1 MTFWR
6 APRWLAGSVR
16 NKLLAMAL
24 LPLLVAFP
32 MLVLALALWG
42 NVAYDRLLIT
52 KVRSDLAVAHGYFE
66 QVLSEVGSGT
76 LGVAGSQALFSAL
89 RPATPAD
96 RRDLTEQLALA
107 REHLGLDFLLLYTP
121 QGKPLA
127 RAVPTGLSKE
137 DASSPIPLMPA
148 ALGGAMSGSSQAAAR
163 ARLLV
168 LEPEELDALAP
179 HLAPRL
185 RISLVATRN
194 AAPATRQAEHRAMV
208 MLSTHAVRDAAGQ
221 TIAVL
226 AGGLLLNQNLDFI
239 DHINR
244 IVYPEGSLPF
254 GSQGTATLFMDDVR
268 ITTNVRLFQD
278 QRAIGTRVSQTVR
291 DAVLGRGQ
299 TWLDRAFVVNDWY
312 VSAYEPLL
320 DAQNQRIG
328 MLYVGYLEAPF
339 RLVRY
344 AMLGVMGLIFLAVM
358 ALSAWFSLRWA
369 RSIFQPVQRMNRT
382 MQLVEEGQ
390 SQARVGEISARDE
403 LGALAG
409 HLDELLDVIDDKTA
423 ALQRW
428 GEELDHKVAERT
440 RELEASNASLQLA
453 QQQLV
458 KSEKLAAIGQLTASI
473 AHEINN
479 PIAVMQGNLDLMR
492 ETLGSASRPVA
503 SELKLLDEQVERMRI
518 IVTQLLQYARPTEYA
533 GYVESL
539 DIDRAVQD
547 CLVLVGHLLVQTNID
562 VQRDLQATRRVGCN
576 RQELQQVIIN
586 LMINAI
592 QAMPQG
598 GGVAAGDARLAG
610 RVRACRGAV
619 VGAGQ
624 RRWSFT
630 GGAGPLVSPVLHDE
644 ERWQRL
650 GVVDQPGAGGALWRA
665 RHGGQPRG
673 CARGIFLRGL
683 AHRAAGT
690 GCGADRGWEAWGAL
704 GFFGFRSGSS
714 RWAGGGARLLRPCSR
729 ASARARLHPFV
740 NTGLARQR
748 R

>member
-1 MTFWR
+1 MTLWR
-6 APRWLAGSVR
+6 TPRWLAGSVR
-16 NKLLAMAL
+16 NKLLAMAM

-76 LGVAGSQALFSAL
+76 LGVAASQSLYTALHAS
-89 RPATPAD
+89 TPD
-96 RRDLTEQLALA
+96 KRLTLNQQLALS
-107 REHLGLDFLLLYTP
+107 RERLGLDFLVLYDP
-121 QGKPLA
+121 QGEPLA
-127 RAVPTGLSKE
+127 RAVPNGRSPEIT
-137 DASSPIPLMPA
+137 AAPIPLMPPS
-148 ALGGAMSGSSQAAAR
+148 LGGSLSISR
-163 ARLLV
+163 TSVNARLLV
-168 LEPEELDALAP
+168 LDPDELEALAP
-179 HLAPRL
+179 HLAARL
-185 RISLVATRN
+185 RIPLVATRN
-194 AAPATRQAEHRAMV
+194 AAPDTREAEHRALV
-208 MLSTHAVRDAAGQ
+208 MLSTHPVRDTAGQ

-291 DAVLGRGQ
+291 DAVLERGQ

-320 DAQNQRIG
+320 DAHDRRIG

-344 AMLGVMGLIFLAVM
+344 AMLGVMGLIFLGVM

-369 RSIFQPVQRMNRT
+369 RSIFQPVQQMNRT

-390 SQARVGEISARDE
+390 PHARVGEISARDE

-409 HLDELLDVIDDKTA
+409 HLDQLLDVIDDKTA

-440 RELEASNASLQLA
+440 AELEASNASLQLA

-492 ETLGSASRPVA
+492 ETLGEASQPVK

-533 GYVESL
+533 GYVETL
-539 DIDRAVQD
+539 DVHRTLED
-547 CLVLVGHLLVQTNID
+547 CLVLVGHLLAQTNIG
-562 VQRDLQATRRVGCN
+562 VQRDFQAKQRAGFN

-592 QAMPQG
+592 QAMPK
-598 GGVAAGDARLAG
+598 GGVLRLMTRDWMDGAG
-610 RVRACRGAV
+610 RSGVQLCV
-619 VGAGQ
+619 QDSGAGLSPEVLERLFRPFFTTKNDGNGLGLWISQ
-624 RRWSFT
+624 GLVERYGGHITAENLASGASFCVALLT
-630 GGAGPLVSPVLHDE
+630 EPHAPDAAPTRDGRPGGL
-644 ERWQRL
+644 
-650 GVVDQPGAGGALWRA
+650 
-665 RHGGQPRG
+665 
-673 CARGIFLRGL
+673 
-683 AHRAAGT
+683 
-690 GCGADRGWEAWGAL
+690 
-704 GFFGFRSGSS
+704 
-714 RWAGGGARLLRPCSR
+714 
-729 ASARARLHPFV
+729 
-740 NTGLARQR
+740 
-748 R
+748 

>member
-1 MTFWR
+1 MTLWR

-32 MLVLALALWG
+32 LLVLALALWG

-52 KVRSDLAVAHGYFE
+52 KVRSDLAVAHGYFD
-66 QVLSEVGSGT
+66 QVLGEVGSGT
-76 LGVAGSQALFSAL
+76 LGVAGSQALYAAL
-89 RPATPAD
+89 RPTPPIN
-96 RRDLTEQLALA
+96 RNGLSEQLALA
-107 REHLGLDFLLLYTP
+107 RERLALDFLVLYDA
-121 QGKPLA
+121 QGKPIA
-127 RAVPTGLSKE
+127 RAVPAGLSAA
-137 DASSPIPLMPA
+137 DASAPIPPMPP
-148 ALGGAMSGSSQAAAR
+148 ALGGALRTDHGTDAR

-168 LEPEELDALAP
+168 LDPDALDALAP
-179 HLAPRL
+179 HLSPRL
-185 RISLVATRN
+185 RIPLVATRN
-194 AAPATRQAEHRAMV
+194 AAPDTRQTEHRAMV
-208 MLSTHAVRDAAGQ
+208 MLATHPVRDAAGQ

-244 IVYPEGSLPF
+244 IVYPDDSLPF

-320 DAQNQRIG
+320 DARDQRIG

-344 AMLGVMGLIFLAVM
+344 AMLGVMGLIFLLVM

-390 SQARVGEISARDE
+390 SQARVGDISARDE

-409 HLDELLDVIDDKTA
+409 HLDELLDVIADKTA

-440 RELEASNASLQLA
+440 QELEASNASLQLA

-492 ETLGSASRPVA
+492 ETLGEAGQPVK

-533 GYVESL
+533 GYVETL
-539 DIDRAVQD
+539 DINRTLDD
-547 CLVLVGHLLVQTNID
+547 CLVLVGHLLAQTNIV
-562 VQRDLQATRRVGCN
+562 VQRDLQATRRAGCN
-576 RQELQQVIIN
+576 RQELQQVVIN

-598 GGVAAGDARLAG
+598 GTLRLLSRDWTDEAG
-610 RVRACRGAV
+610 RVGVRLCVQDSGSGLSPEVLERLFRPFFTTKNDGNGLGLWISQGLVERYGGHITAENRSDVRGA
-619 VGAGQ
+619 
-624 RRWSFT
+624 SFCVALLT
-630 GGAGPLVSPVLHDE
+630 EPHAPDAAPTRDGRPGGL
-644 ERWQRL
+644 
-650 GVVDQPGAGGALWRA
+650 
-665 RHGGQPRG
+665 
-673 CARGIFLRGL
+673 
-683 AHRAAGT
+683 
-690 GCGADRGWEAWGAL
+690 
-704 GFFGFRSGSS
+704 
-714 RWAGGGARLLRPCSR
+714 
-729 ASARARLHPFV
+729 
-740 NTGLARQR
+740 
-748 R
+748 

>member
-1 MTFWR
+1 MNFWR

-24 LPLLVAFP
+24 LPLLLAFP

-76 LGVAGSQALFSAL
+76 QGVAGSQALYTAL
-89 RPATPAD
+89 RPGKPGD
-96 RRDLTEQLALA
+96 RRDVNEQLALA
-107 REHLGLDFLLLYTP
+107 RERLGLDFLLLYTP
-121 QGKPLA
+121 QGQPLA
-127 RAVPTGLSKE
+127 RAVPAGLSQA
-137 DASSPIPLMPA
+137 DVAAPIPLMPP
-148 ALGGAMSGSSQAAAR
+148 ALGGSMSNTDRAIAR

-168 LEPEELDALAP
+168 LEPDELEALAP
-179 HLAPRL
+179 HLSPRL
-185 RISLVATRN
+185 RIPLVATRN
-194 AAPATRQAEHRAMV
+194 AAPATREAEHRAMV
-208 MLSTHAVRDAAGQ
+208 MLSTHPVRDAMGQ

-291 DAVLGRGQ
+291 DAVLGQGQ

-320 DAQNQRIG
+320 DAHDQRIG

-344 AMLGVMGLIFLAVM
+344 AMLGVMGLIFLGVM

-390 SQARVGEISARDE
+390 SAARVGEISARDE

-440 RELEASNASLQLA
+440 AELEASNASLQLA

-492 ETLGSASRPVA
+492 ETLGVASQPVA

-533 GYVESL
+533 GYVETL
-539 DIDRAVQD
+539 DINRTMED
-547 CLVLVGHLLVQTNID
+547 CLVLVGHLLAQTQIG
-562 VQRDLQATRRVGCN
+562 VERDLQATRRAGCN

-598 GGVAAGDARLAG
+598 GVLRLVTRDWVDEAG
-610 RVRACRGAV
+610 R
-619 VGAGQ
+619 
-624 RRWSFT
+624 
-630 GGAGPLVSPVLHDE
+630 GGVK
-644 ERWQRL
+644 
-650 GVVDQPGAGGALWRA
+650 LWV
-665 RHGGQPRG
+665 Q
-673 CARGIFLRGL
+673 
-683 AHRAAGT
+683 
-690 GCGADRGWEAWGAL
+690 D
-704 GFFGFRSGSS
+704 SGSGLS
-714 RWAGGGARLLRPCSR
+714 PEVLERLFRPFFTTKNDGNGLGLWISQGLVERYGGHITAENLAAASGASFCVALLTEPHAPDAAPTRDGRPG
-729 ASARARLHPFV
+729 
-740 NTGLARQR
+740 GL
-748 R
+748 

>member
-1 MTFWR
+1 MEPRVTLWR
-6 APRWLAGSVR
+6 TPRWLASSVR

-32 MLVLALALWG
+32 LMALLLLLWG

-76 LGVAGSQALFSAL
+76 LGVAGSQALYAAL
-89 RPATPAD
+89 QTPPASD
-96 RRDLTEQLALA
+96 RNGLNEQLALA
-107 REHLGLDFLLLYTP
+107 RERLGLDFLLLYNA
-121 QGKPLA
+121 QGQSLA
-127 RAVPTGLSKE
+127 RAVPTGLSRA
-137 DASSPIPLMPA
+137 DATAPIPRMPA
-148 ALGGAMSGSSQAAAR
+148 ALGTALQPARTQGAQ
-163 ARLLV
+163 ARLLL
-168 LEPEELDALAP
+168 LEPEALDALAP
-179 HLAPRL
+179 HLSQRL
-185 RISLVATRN
+185 RIPLVATRN
-194 AAPATRQAEHRAMV
+194 AAPATREAEHRAMV
-208 MLSTHAVRDAAGQ
+208 MLSTHPVLDAKGQ

-244 IVYPEGSLPF
+244 IVYPDGALPF

-278 QRAIGTRVSQTVR
+278 QRAIGTRVSQAVR
-291 DAVLGRGQ
+291 DAVLGRGN

-312 VSAYEPLL
+312 VSAYEPLQ
-320 DAQNQRIG
+320 DATGARIG
-328 MLYVGYLEAPF
+328 MLYVGFTEAPF

-344 AMLGVMGLIFLAVM
+344 AMMAALGLIFLLVAL
-358 ALSAWFSLRWA
+358 LSAVLSIRWA
-369 RSIFQPVQRMNRT
+369 RSIFQPVQHMNRT
-382 MQLVEEGQ
+382 MQLVEDGQ
-390 SQARVGEISARDE
+390 STARVGELQARDE

-440 RELEASNASLQLA
+440 QELEASNASLQLA

-492 ETLGSASRPVA
+492 ETLGAHAQPVRG
-503 SELKLLDEQVERMRI
+503 ELQLLDEQVERMRL

-533 GYVESL
+533 GYVES
-539 DIDRAVQD
+539 IDLNRTVND
-547 CLVLVGHLLVQTNID
+547 CLVLVGHLLAQTHIE
-562 VQRDLQATRRVGCN
+562 VQRELQGTRRVGCN

-586 LMINAI
+586 LLINAI

-598 GGVAAGDARLAG
+598 GVLRLVTLDWTPEG
-610 RVRACRGAV
+610 RHSV
-619 VGAGQ
+619 
-624 RRWSFT
+624 
-630 GGAGPLVSPVLHDE
+630 H
-644 ERWQRL
+644 
-650 GVVDQPGAGGALWRA
+650 AGGALLRVEDSG
-665 RHGGQPRG
+665 HGLSADAQERLFRPFFTTKNDGN
-673 CARGIFLRGL
+673 GL
-683 AHRAAGT
+683 GLWISQGLVERYGGSISAANREDGS
-690 GCGADRGWEAWGAL
+690 GAVFSVKLLTEPQAPSATPTNDGRP
-704 GFFGFRSGSS
+704 
-714 RWAGGGARLLRPCSR
+714 GGL
-729 ASARARLHPFV
+729 
-740 NTGLARQR
+740 
-748 R
+748 